1 MFGFSRIQLLMNEYV
16 APNIQI
22 SYERT
27 LLKLPNRATVSVD
40 WAKPEANGYQAAVK
54 RRVCCVFPG
63 MGGGSQRGY
72 VRSLVKSLLESGY
85 EVAVLHIIGT
95 GETPYTSAHYADFSS
110 NLELQ
115 TCLDFVMKNAQDVDI
130 VGIGLSMGAN

>member
-1 MFGFSRIQLLMNEYV
+1 
-16 APNIQI
+16 
-22 SYERT
+22 
-27 LLKLPNRATVSVD
+27 
-40 WAKPEANGYQAAVK
+40 
-54 RRVCCVFPG
+54 
-63 MGGGSQRGY
+63 MGGGSQRDY

-95 GETPYTSAHYADFSS
+95 GETPYTSAHYADLSS

-130 VGIGLSMGAN
+130 VGVGLSMGAN